1 VEPTSP
7 PAGAKVDAID
17 NGVDQAEG
25 ELKYRIS
32 TNLSARV
39 GQLNPSWN
47 EDSGKAREES
57 NGHFRKQY

>member
-1 VEPTSP
+1 
-7 PAGAKVDAID
+7 VDAID

-57 NGHFRKQY
+57 NGHFRKHY